1 MNLTSLRYRVERS
14 LHRHEISLYGPKI
27 LPAQS
32 QLSRI
37 QRSIFLQPKQSR
49 QDQIVNHT
57 NVSIIF
63 SAADTEAWM
72 WQIAHAQL
80 ERRSLSSMTIFLL
93 SMNGVT
99 IQ

>member
-14 LHRHEISLYGPKI
+14 LHRHKISLYRPKI
-27 LPAQS
+27 ISAQS

-49 QDQIVNHT
+49 QDQIVKHT
-57 NVSIIF
+57 NISLIF
-63 SAADTEAWM
+63 SADDTEAWM
-72 WQIAHAQL
+72 WQIAPAQL
-80 ERRSLSSMTIFLL
+80 ERRSLSRMTIFLL